1 MARSAWRSV
10 LAGIGATVVV
20 FAGIEAALRIA
31 YFGRAR
37 FVEAVPLPYRIG
49 DEYGPTPPWIDSTRM
64 LEPDERLLWHNRGGF
79 QGRYLALFLPFADD
93 DSRLQ
98 LLRRFSPILPASLRD
113 APRWEVEL
121 DSRGFRDGEFS
132 AHKMPGAFRILCLGD
147 SWTFGANVA
156 QDETYPRQLTRLL
169 ARRHPSARFEV
180 LNLGVVGYS
189 SFQGKELL
197 RLRAIDWDP
206 DVVVL
211 GFGMNDGRVDGY
223 RDKDLAAAR
232 SSAAM
237 RVADVLDHIELYKLL
252 RYWALLVRTR
262 PSSTA
267 EAFRAEA
274 QAARRTTDLDTL
286 EPWTRVSLTDYRA
299 NLREMIALTRSR
311 GAEVILLDNEIER
324 GPYGEALEEVAADE
338 RAALVRSDRLI
349 RAEQSRIED
358 ELAKRLRLHAS
369 GSSLRTAGSP
379 STALRRVVFRV
390 SAFAVPVSH
399 AIYVVGDQ
407 PALGELTPNRVALR
421 DDGREG
427 DEQAGD
433 GIWSYAAELPAGT
446 TVHYAYT
453 DSGRE
458 GVWEGLDVPAIRRF
472 VVPSGGD
479 DTVYRPI
486 ESFGAVTLQSDSW
499 HTDAAGLGEIARA
512 VLGALQHEPAFER
525 FVATAGNSS
534 ATASSTPHSNV
545 GG

>member
-1 MARSAWRSV
+1 
-10 LAGIGATVVV
+10 
-20 FAGIEAALRIA
+20 
-31 YFGRAR
+31 
-37 FVEAVPLPYRIG
+37 
-49 DEYGPTPPWIDSTRM
+49 M
-64 LEPDERLLWHNRGGF
+64 LEPDQRLLWHNRGGF
-79 QGRYLALFLPFADD
+79 QGRYVALFLPFADD
-93 DSRLQ
+93 GSRLR

-113 APRWEVEL
+113 APRWNVEL

-132 AHKMPGAFRILCLGD
+132 AHKVPGVFRILCLGD
-147 SWTFGANVA
+147 SWTFGANVG

-180 LNLGVVGYS
+180 LNLGVLGYS

-206 DVVVL
+206 DVVAL
-211 GFGMNDGRVDGY
+211 GFGMNDGRIDGY
-223 RDKDLAAAR
+223 RDKDLAASR

-252 RYWALLVRTR
+252 RYWALLLRTR
-262 PSSTA
+262 PRSTA
-267 EAFRAEA
+267 EVFRAEA
-274 QAARRTTDLDTL
+274 QPAPPTTDVDTL

-299 NLREMIALTRSR
+299 NIREMIALTRSR
-311 GAEVILLDNEIER
+311 GAAVILLDNEIDR
-324 GPYGEALEEVAADE
+324 GPYGEALEEVAAAE
-338 RAALVRSDRLI
+338 RATLVRSDRLI

-358 ELAKRLRLHAS
+358 ELAKRLGLHAS
-369 GSSLRTAGSP
+369 GSSPRTAGTP
-379 STALRRVVFRV
+379 SSAVRRVVFRV
-390 SAFAVPVSH
+390 SAFAVPVPH

-407 PALGELTPNRVALR
+407 PALGDLTPNRVALR

-472 VVPSGGD
+472 VVPSEGGD
-479 DTVYRPI
+479 AVYRPI

-512 VLGALQHEPAFER
+512 VLGALEHEPAFER

-534 ATASSTPHSNV
+534 ATASSTPHSNNV